1 MSSDGK
7 ERIIQEYVPGKQVT
21 LAHMICH
28 PKPEL
33 CTLIGVE
40 SSGAIGI
47 MTITP
52 GEGAIIA
59 ADIASKA
66 GAVTMDFIDR
76 FTGCILFTGDVG
88 AVESSL
94 TTTVQTLNEVLGFF
108 KAPITRT

>member
-1 MSSDGK
+1 MSSDNK

-47 MTITP
+47 TP
-52 GEGAIIA
+52 GEGSIIA

-76 FTGCILFTGDVG
+76 FTGCILFTGDVS

-94 TTTVQTLNEVLGFF
+94 TTTVRTLNEVLGFF